1 MKIKI
6 NFRIF
11 IIIILIF
18 VLIVMCY
25 FYFKEDNVQIQDR
38 IMFAEKDN
46 IKIED
51 NILNTNTKT
60 IQTTS
65 EVISSLTEKI
75 ELHATYYLEECYVD
89 TNQQLKSGDN
99 ILKYTN
105 GTYLTAPYD
114 CVIGEINLPNDG
126 EKCTNN
132 NYIEISS
139 SSLLAVQFKVDETKI
154 NEISIGQ
161 EVKIEIKA
169 YDNKIL
175 IGNITNISS
184 TASNGNFTVTAEFE
198 NDGDVMIGM
207 TADITIE

>member
-139 SSLLAVQFKVDETKI
+139 RSLLAVQFKVDETKI

>member
-75 ELHATYYLEECYVD
+75 ELHATYYLEECYID

-198 NDGDVMIGM
+198 NDGDVMIGI

>member
-46 IKIED
+46 IQIED

-139 SSLLAVQFKVDETKI
+139 RSLLAVQFKVDETKI

>member
-1 MKIKI
+1 
-6 NFRIF
+6 
-11 IIIILIF
+11 
-18 VLIVMCY
+18 MCY

-75 ELHATYYLEECYVD
+75 ELHATYYLEECYID

>member
-75 ELHATYYLEECYVD
+75 ELHATYYLEECYID

>member
-38 IMFAEKDN
+38 TMFTEKDN
-46 IKIED
+46 IQIED

>member
-46 IKIED
+46 IQIED

>member
-46 IKIED
+46 IQIED
-51 NILNTNTKT
+51 NILNTNNKT